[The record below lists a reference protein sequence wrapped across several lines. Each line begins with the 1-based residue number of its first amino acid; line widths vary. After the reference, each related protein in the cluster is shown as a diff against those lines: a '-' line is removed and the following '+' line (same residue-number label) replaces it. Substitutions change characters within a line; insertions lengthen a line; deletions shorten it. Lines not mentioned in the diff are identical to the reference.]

1 MTRPGEVEVRHG
13 YSYNHLDRLA
23 QIATNHAFG
32 HGLDSDERYA
42 CAWHAIVVA
51 LYEATDPPSPQNLI
65 RAGGQAITQ
74 AEQSRQQTLGYDTH
88 ARWAGPATIG
98 RYWKY
103 WNPTAGPLPED
114 IIDTVAMRQIMATL
128 TDRDRHV
135 LLLLALLED
144 YDIAAAAAGVDL
156 RTYYDQVRQ
165 ARARF
170 FRLWHQGERP
180 AGLWKTHRRIGR
192 QPA

>member
-13 YSYNHLDRLA
+13 YSYDHLDRLA
-23 QIATNHAFG
+23 YTAVNHAFG
-32 HGLDSDERYA
+32 HGLDLSERYA

-51 LYEATDPPSPQNLI
+51 LYEATDPPSPQTLI

-74 AEQSRQQTLGYDTH
+74 AEAARQKTLGYDTH

-114 IIDTVAMRQIMATL
+114 IIDTVAMRQILATL
-128 TDRDRHV
+128 TDRDRLHHV
-135 LLLLALLED
+135 RIGGEPAELLRR
-144 YDIAAAAAGVDL
+144 GVPQRMPRVADH
-156 RTYYDQVRQ
+156 RS
-165 ARARF
+165 
-170 FRLWHQGERP
+170 
-180 AGLWKTHRRIGR
+180 HRRGE
-192 QPA
+192 QPRPISG